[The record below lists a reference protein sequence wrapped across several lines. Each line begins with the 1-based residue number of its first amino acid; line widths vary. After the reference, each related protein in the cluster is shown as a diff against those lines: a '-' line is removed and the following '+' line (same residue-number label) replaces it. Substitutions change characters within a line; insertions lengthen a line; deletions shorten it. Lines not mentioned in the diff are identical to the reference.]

1 MTKRIVTVIAISIL
15 SFCFT
20 ANASAVVTLP
30 NPTSTFDGIQYAS
43 EIDDFYTFPASLM
56 LEFGLPAADWDVIA
70 GTGGLDVIIY
80 NGPGSTNI
88 GVGSGGFTFESAIDA
103 PGAGTSTFSGIWG
116 NGIQANG
123 PVGVD
128 KVLDY
133 LEAQF
138 GPGVTTPVFNFDSHE
153 PNTAGEFLNV
163 VGQVKILD
171 TNDANAVVASWS
183 LDNVNDGI
191 FDPSAWVTVPNE
203 LILTGDS
210 SSTYTIDNNR
220 SGNARLDY
228 AVFAPTM
235 DLSLYDSS
243 NYLFVVDLRFDEIDN
258 GFEEV
263 FLSGTFTP
271 GDTTIPEPATLS
283 LFGLGLLGLAFN
295 RKGRKLA

>member
-1 MTKRIVTVIAISIL
+1 MTKKILAAMAILIF
-15 SFCFT
+15 SFCLT
-20 ANASAVVTLP
+20 ARASAVVTLP
-30 NPTSTFDGIQYAS
+30 DPTSTFDGIQYAS
-43 EIDDFYTFPASLM
+43 QIDEFYTFPASLM
-56 LEFGLPAADWDVIA
+56 LEFGLPASDWDVNA

-80 NGPGSTNI
+80 NGPGSANV
-88 GVGSGGFTFESAIDA
+88 GVGAGAFTFESAIDA

-153 PNTAGEFLNV
+153 PNSAGEFLNV
-163 VGQVKILD
+163 VGQVRILD
-171 TNDANAVVASWS
+171 TNNSNAVVASWS

-191 FDPSAWVTVPNE
+191 FDPSAWATVPNE

-210 SSTYTIDNNR
+210 SATYTIDNNR

-235 DLSLYDSS
+235 DLAPYDSS

-271 GDTTIPEPATLS
+271 GDNVIPEPATTALFLS
-283 LFGLGLLGLAFN
+283 GLAGLGFF
-295 RKGRKLA
+295 RKKKKI